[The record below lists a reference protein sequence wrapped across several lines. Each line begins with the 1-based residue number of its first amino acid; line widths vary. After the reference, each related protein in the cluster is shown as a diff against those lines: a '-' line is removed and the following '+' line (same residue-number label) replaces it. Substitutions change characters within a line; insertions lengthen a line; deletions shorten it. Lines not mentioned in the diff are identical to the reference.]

1 MIHNRP
7 CVNGILAAVLSASIL
22 PIHGA
27 LAKEEKDKTTAAHKT
42 VEKPAIKKPMK
53 PAAGKDDAA
62 KPDAAGAGDGGAPPP
77 DKPQ

>member
-27 LAKEEKDKTTAAHKT
+27 LAKEEKDKTPAAHKT
-42 VEKPAIKKPMK
+42 VQKPAMKKPV
-53 PAAGKDDAA
+53 AAAKDNAA
-62 KPDAAGAGDGGAPPP
+62 KPDAAAGDAGAPPAE
-77 DKPQ
+77 KPQ